1 MCNFLIIS
9 VSRKTTHTRA
19 QQPPH
24 TMSMSRHRPSRYE
37 YIVHVNND
45 CRQTVADTLYMAV
58 FVHLCD
64 DAGLIH
70 MVVDRVAAFLS
81 QYKSTGLIKCEDLEE
96 AKVRKMY
103 HEDIKRNHIC
113 IYSDEHIEMT
123 DTEPSDKVVS
133 FVEAMEKELAAKGY

>member
-1 MCNFLIIS
+1 
-9 VSRKTTHTRA
+9 
-19 QQPPH
+19 
-24 TMSMSRHRPSRYE
+24 MSRHRPSRYE

-45 CRQTVADTLYMAV
+45 CRQTVADTHYMAV

-70 MVVDRVAAFLS
+70 MVVARVAAFLS
-81 QYKSTGLIKCEDLEE
+81 QYEATGLIKCKDLEE
-96 AKVRKMY
+96 PKIRKMY

-113 IYSDEHIEMT
+113 IYSDEQIEMT
-123 DTEPSDKVVS
+123 DAEPSDKVVS